1 MAQLLTESSGA
12 PQKAGNKWRA
22 ILITPGKGSSG
33 IYTEE
38 TLREFG
44 PQAFVKGTHS
54 YVDHPRSEEDIRSP
68 KNLIG
73 VLAEDARYED
83 GVGLVAELDIMPHW
97 KEFVEAV
104 APHTG
109 LSIYAMGE
117 GDYNDDGEVVVENL
131 IPHPQNSVDLVS
143 YPGRP
148 GSKLADKLY
157 EAAIAMVEAGPG
169 DLKRGDF
176 VSWNSSGGRARGRIE
191 RIVRD
196 GSIKVPNSDFTI
208 NGDADDPA
216 ALIRLYRDGSRTDTL
231 VGHKFSTLTKIE
243 DLDEYYDKDKKKKK
257 RKMEAEPGELAERDL
272 VRMDHGGEMAYGQVA
287 YIMTSGVFPFEGDP
301 LSIDASPESPVA
313 LIRVW
318 MEEDG
323 EWEPTPMLMGHSISE
338 LTKVSELG
346 EMPES
351 REETSA
357 PMSGKNGTAAK
368 SAAAT
373 ESKKKE
379 EHMEL
384 KELSDQLAELPNLV
398 AAAVAEALA
407 PAVETEEKEEIDIAA
422 VAEAMVEADLPEVSR
437 KAVYESLRTGGDLS
451 EAIESQKA
459 FVESVKSH
467 FKEEAKATSKNFEE
481 SVIVTTEEKAP
492 RLSEILNVKVGA

>member
-1 MAQLLTESSGA
+1 MAQLLTESSSA
-12 PQKAGNKWRA
+12 PEKVGNKWRA
-22 ILITPGKGSSG
+22 VLITPGKGSSG

-117 GDYNDDGEVVVENL
+117 GNYNDDGEVVVETL
-131 IPHPQNSVDLVS
+131 VPHTQNSVDLVS

-157 EAAIAMVEAGPG
+157 EAAIAMVEAG
-169 DLKRGDF
+169 
-176 VSWNSSGGRARGRIE
+176 
-191 RIVRD
+191 
-196 GSIKVPNSDFTI
+196 
-208 NGDADDPA
+208 
-216 ALIRLYRDGSRTDTL
+216 
-231 VGHKFSTLTKIE
+231 TKIE
-243 DLDEYYDKDKKKKK
+243 DLEEYDKKKKK
-257 RKMEAEPGELAERDL
+257 RKKLYEDL
-272 VRMDHGGEMAYGQVA
+272 PDNYRPA
-287 YIMTSGVFPFEGDP
+287 TSDDVPEGRACGNC
-301 LSIDASPESPVA
+301 IFFNESN
-313 LIRVW
+313 LD
-318 MEEDG
+318 EDG
-323 EWEPTPMLMGHSISE
+323 NAFCERWDEYVAG
-338 LTKVSELG
+338 G
-346 EMPES
+346 NYCNAWQG
-351 REETSA
+351 REEASA

-368 SAAAT
+368 TAAAT
-373 ESKKKE
+373 ESNKKE

-407 PAVETEEKEEIDIAA
+407 PAVDTEEKEEIDVAA

-437 KAVYESLRTGGDLS
+437 KAVYESLRAGGDLA

-467 FKEEAKATSKNFEE
+467 FKEEAKAASKNFEE

>member
-1 MAQLLTESSGA
+1 MAQLLTESSSA
-12 PQKAGNKWRA
+12 PQKVGNKWRA
-22 ILITPGKGSSG
+22 VLITPGKGSSG

-83 GVGLVAELDIMPHW
+83 GVGLVAELEIMPHW

-117 GDYNDDGEVVVENL
+117 GNYNDDGEVVVESL
-131 IPHPQNSVDLVS
+131 VPHTQNSVDLVS

-157 EAAIAMVEAGPG
+157 EQAISMATE
-169 DLKRGDF
+169 
-176 VSWNSSGGRARGRIE
+176 SYH
-191 RIVRD
+191 
-196 GSIKVPNSDFTI
+196 
-208 NGDADDPA
+208 DD
-216 ALIRLYRDGSRTDTL
+216 
-231 VGHKFSTLTKIE
+231 
-243 DLDEYYDKDKKKKK
+243 DEKKKK
-257 RKMEAEPGELAERDL
+257 RKKEAEPGELREKDL
-272 VRMDHGGEMAYGQVA
+272 VRMDHGGDMAYGQVA
-287 YIMTSGVFPFEGDP
+287 YIMTNGVFPFEGDP
-301 LSIDASPESPVA
+301 LAIEASPESPVA

-323 EWEPTPMLMGHSISE
+323 EWEPTQILMGHAISE

-346 EMPES
+346 EMPEG
-351 REETSA
+351 REEASA

-368 SAAAT
+368 TAAAT
-373 ESKKKE
+373 ESNKKE

-384 KELSDQLAELPNLV
+384 KELSDQIAELPNLV
-398 AAAVAEALA
+398 ASAVAEALA

-422 VAEAMVEADLPEVSR
+422 VAEAMVEANLPEVSR
-437 KAVYESLRTGGDLS
+437 KAVYESLRAGADLTES
-451 EAIESQKA
+451 IESQKA

-467 FKEEAKATSKNFEE
+467 FKEEASASAKVADET
-481 SVIVTTEEKAP
+481 VIVNTQEKAP

>member
-1 MAQLLTESSGA
+1 MAQLLTESSSA
-12 PQKAGNKWRA
+12 PQKVGNRWRA
-22 ILITPGKGSSG
+22 VLITPGKGSSG

-117 GDYNDDGEVVVENL
+117 GNYNDDGEVVVETL
-131 IPHPQNSVDLVS
+131 VPHTQNSVDLVS

-148 GSKLADKLY
+148 GSGLVDKLY
-157 EAAIAMVEAGPG
+157 EAAIAM
-169 DLKRGDF
+169 
-176 VSWNSSGGRARGRIE
+176 
-191 RIVRD
+191 
-196 GSIKVPNSDFTI
+196 
-208 NGDADDPA
+208 
-216 ALIRLYRDGSRTDTL
+216 
-231 VGHKFSTLTKIE
+231 
-243 DLDEYYDKDKKKKK
+243 EYDKKKKNK
-257 RKMEAEPGELAERDL
+257 KLYEELPDGYRPA
-272 VRMDHGGEMAYGQVA
+272 
-287 YIMTSGVFPFEGDP
+287 TSDDVPEGR
-301 LSIDASPESPVA
+301 ACGNCMFFNESN
-313 LIRVW
+313 LD
-318 MEEDG
+318 EDG
-323 EWEPTPMLMGHSISE
+323 NAFCEKWEEYVAGGAYCDAW
-338 LTKVSELG
+338 KG
-346 EMPES
+346 
-351 REETSA
+351 REEASA

-368 SAAAT
+368 TAAAT

-407 PAVETEEKEEIDIAA
+407 PAVETEEKEEIGVAA

-437 KAVYESLRTGGDLS
+437 KAVYETLRSGGDLA

-467 FKEEAKATSKNFEE
+467 FKEEAKAAPKNIEE
-481 SVIVTTEEKAP
+481 SVIVNTEEKAP

>member
-1 MAQLLTESSGA
+1 MAKLLSESGSAPVKSG
-12 PQKAGNKWRA
+12 NNWRA
-22 ILITPGKGSSG
+22 VLITPGKGSSG
-33 IYTEE
+33 VYTEE
-38 TLREFG
+38 MLKTYG
-44 PQAFVKGTHS
+44 PEAFKKGTHS
-54 YVDHPRSEEDIRSP
+54 YVDHPRDESDIRSP
-68 KNLIG
+68 KNIIG
-73 VLAEDARYED
+73 VLAEDAQYEE
-83 GVGLVAELDIMPHW
+83 GVGLVAEISIMPHW

-117 GDYNDDGEVVVENL
+117 GNYNDDGDVVVENL
-131 IPHPQNSVDLVS
+131 IPHVQNSVDLVS

-157 EAAIAMVEAGPG
+157 EQAISMATE
-169 DLKRGDF
+169 
-176 VSWNSSGGRARGRIE
+176 SYH
-191 RIVRD
+191 
-196 GSIKVPNSDFTI
+196 
-208 NGDADDPA
+208 DD
-216 ALIRLYRDGSRTDTL
+216 
-231 VGHKFSTLTKIE
+231 
-243 DLDEYYDKDKKKKK
+243 DEKKKK
-257 RKMEAEPGELAERDL
+257 RKKEAEPGELREKDL
-272 VRMDHGGEMAYGQVA
+272 VRMDHGGDMAYGQVA

-301 LSIDASPESPVA
+301 LAIEASPESPVA

-318 MEEDG
+318 MERDG
-323 EWEPTPMLMGHSISE
+323 EWEPTQILMGHSISE
-338 LTKVSELG
+338 LTKISELG

-351 REETSA
+351 REEASA

-368 SAAAT
+368 TAAAT

-422 VAEAMVEADLPEVSR
+422 VAEAMVEANLPEVSR
-437 KAVYESLRTGGDLS
+437 KAVYESLRAGADLTES
-451 EAIESQKA
+451 IESQKA

-467 FKEEAKATSKNFEE
+467 FKEEASASAKAVDGL
-481 SVIVTTEEKAP
+481 VIVNTQEKAP
-492 RLSEILNVKVGA
+492 RLSDILNVKVGA